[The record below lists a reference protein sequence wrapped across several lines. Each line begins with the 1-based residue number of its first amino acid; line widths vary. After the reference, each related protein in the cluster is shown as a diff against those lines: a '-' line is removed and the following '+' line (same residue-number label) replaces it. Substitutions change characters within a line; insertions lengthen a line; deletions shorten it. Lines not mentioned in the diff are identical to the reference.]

1 MKKRKFKTWSV
12 LVRGRNDLG
21 RLPLV
26 RTGRSDRLDRF
37 FREQNTIASRCT
49 VESVNA
55 YISSTGV
62 VDVWETRV

>member
-1 MKKRKFKTWSV
+1 MKNRKLKTWSG

-26 RTGRSDRLDRF
+26 RTDRSGWLDRF
-37 FREQNTIASRCT
+37 IREQNTIASRCT
-49 VESVNA
+49 VRTVNA
-55 YISSTGV
+55 YISCTGV